1 MVLYTLFYIGQA
13 LAPNI
18 QTLLVTRFLS
28 GFFSVA
34 PLTNCGGK
42 QFSPL
47 YKLTVQTIK
56 ILSIGVIADIWSAVG
71 RGPATTLFGAG
82 IFLGTVT
89 GPIVSG

>member
-1 MVLYTLFYIGQA
+1 MAVYTLFYIGQA
-13 LAPNI
+13 RAPNI

-42 QFSPL
+42 QFSPVC
-47 YKLTVQTIK
+47 KLTGGK
-56 ILSIGVIADIWSAVG
+56 LNFLIGVIADIWSAVG
-71 RGPATTLFGAG
+71 RGPASILFGAG
-82 IFLGTVT
+82 LFLGTVA

>member
-1 MVLYTLFYIGQA
+1 MVFYTLFYVGQA

-42 QFSPL
+42 QFFLL
-47 YKLTVQTIK
+47 YMLTGGIKLI
-56 ILSIGVIADIWSAVG
+56 IGVIADVWSAVG
-71 RGPATTLFGAG
+71 RGPASAFFGAG
-82 IFLGTVT
+82 LFLGTVS